1 MADDTDKRGKQD
13 RDRIDVNQRHERRY
27 WAEKLG
33 CDEDELVRAV
43 ERVGPMVEDV
53 KRAMKRT

>member
-1 MADDTDKRGKQD
+1 MADDPGKRDSRD
-13 RDRIDVNQRHERRY
+13 RERIDVSQRHERRY

-33 CDEDELVRAV
+33 CAEEELVRAV

-53 KRAMKRT
+53 KRDLTRT